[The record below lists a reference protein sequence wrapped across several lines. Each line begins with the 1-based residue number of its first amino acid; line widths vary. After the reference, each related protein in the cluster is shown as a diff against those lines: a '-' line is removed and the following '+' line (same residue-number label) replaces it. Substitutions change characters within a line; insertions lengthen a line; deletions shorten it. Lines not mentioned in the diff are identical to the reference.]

1 MVSVQSVSKS
11 TPFTRDRLSWGFC
24 VQLNVNLWMTCV
36 DLSSSNT
43 SDDWFVRVKNRNFMN
58 QILAVTEMSF
68 FWILILVKITLW
80 VGSVSL
86 HPFLSNYCLWS
97 AYLAGGTLIKSL
109 RQNGIIDFINK
120 PLKIRFDWLIMYDC
134 KMIMLL

>member
-36 DLSSSNT
+36 DLSSSNA
-43 SDDWFVRVKNRNFMN
+43 SDDWFVGVKNRNFMN

-120 PLKIRFDWLIMYDC
+120 PLKIRFDWLIMSDC